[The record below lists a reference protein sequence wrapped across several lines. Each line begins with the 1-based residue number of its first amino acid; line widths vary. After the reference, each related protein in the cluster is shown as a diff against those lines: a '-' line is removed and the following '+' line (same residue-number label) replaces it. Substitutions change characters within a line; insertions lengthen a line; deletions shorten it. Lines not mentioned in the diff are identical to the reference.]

1 MKNLLQLTATALL
14 ALSTS
19 QASAGLSVYTN
30 VASIW
35 AGDVIQKPVKGIHGD
50 EVQRIR
56 DADFASE
63 SVKGI
68 HGDEDQPIRDV
79 GVTDTQRGRGECM
92 QEMEANYYLLL
103 DLGCTDDEA
112 MMILLFDSV
121 IDVKPPTGVYVENEF
136 E

>member
-50 EVQRIR
+50 E
-56 DADFASE
+56 
-63 SVKGI
+63 
-68 HGDEDQPIRDV
+68 DQPIRDE
-79 GVTDTQRGRGECM
+79 GVTDTERDYISASGWGECM

-121 IDVKPPTGVYVENEF
+121 IDVEPPTGVYVEREF

>member
-1 MKNLLQLTATALL
+1 MKNLLQLTAIALL

-19 QASAGLSVYTN
+19 QASAGLTVFTN

-56 DADFASE
+56 DADIAVE

-79 GVTDTQRGRGECM
+79 GVRETEECM

>member
-35 AGDVIQKPVKGIHGD
+35 AGDVIQKP
-50 EVQRIR
+50 
-56 DADFASE
+56 
-63 SVKGI
+63 VKGI